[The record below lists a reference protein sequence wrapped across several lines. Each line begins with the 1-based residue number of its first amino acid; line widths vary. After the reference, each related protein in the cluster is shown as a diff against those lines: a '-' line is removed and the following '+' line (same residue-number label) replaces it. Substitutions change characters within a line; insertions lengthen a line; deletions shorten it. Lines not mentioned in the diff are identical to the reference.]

1 MKHLSRVLACAF
13 FVAIISCFIS
23 NDAWAEEKESDETI
37 SITIDC
43 SQDQMAYGEM
53 VSRLIQSTKESAPN
67 EPGSTDGGKR
77 GQPTAYRVVLCRTD
91 GREYPFET
99 WNPRYIIAGPSNC
112 YTLFFDSN
120 AEAEKAVEELSSL
133 EGIRYAELDAAVEA
147 CGDTDPTFQS
157 WGAELMNFGPY
168 LSYSE
173 MRSEGSAIVA
183 IIDSG
188 VYLHSMYADRI
199 QESGYD
205 YIDADTDA
213 TNDLYGHGT
222 NVAGIVADCTNSF
235 QVYLYPIRVLNAS
248 GGGSTSN
255 VVNAIREATE
265 KNVNVINLSLVTKT
279 ISEAMDEAVID
290 AVNAGVTVVAAAGN
304 NSTDT
309 AQLSPAH
316 LTYPGFLVIGA
327 AESDGGIASYSNY
340 GESVDLFAYG
350 TDITCC
356 SRSGGY
362 TTATGTSIAAPHIT
376 GLSALLILS
385 HQGINPTE
393 IETRIKNSTELHT
406 AINIPDLVRIIPNQ
420 YGFSLSEIRLDLD
433 DRIQLPK
440 EIWPLTA
447 MEPLS
452 YLSSD
457 EDVLVIDDGC
467 LIPLECGTATLT
479 VQCLGLNDHS
489 FSVSISDDECTY
501 IRIPPAVVSIASESF
516 YGDSRISHVILPD
529 GINTIGPGAFNSCE
543 NLKTIHIPA
552 SVTTIEDNSFSDA
565 IIICNE
571 NSIAHEFA
579 ITHALPY
586 ILIEEANNH
595 E

>member
-1 MKHLSRVLACAF
+1 MKHLSRVLACTF
-13 FVAIISCFIS
+13 FVAIISCFLS

-53 VSRLIQSTKESAPN
+53 VSRLIQSTEESAPN
-67 EPGSTDGGKR
+67 EPDSTGGGKR
-77 GQPTAYRVVLCRTD
+77 RQPTAYHVVLCRTD
-91 GREYPFET
+91 GRELSFES

-112 YTLFFDSN
+112 YTLFFASN
-120 AEAEKAVEELSSL
+120 AEAEKAVEDISSI

-147 CGDTDPTFQS
+147 CGDTEPTFQS

-168 LSYSE
+168 LFYSE
-173 MRSEGSAIVA
+173 ACSEGSAIVA

-188 VYLHSMYADRI
+188 VYLHSMFANRI

-279 ISEAMDEAVID
+279 ISEAVDEAVID

-393 IETRIKNSTELHT
+393 IETRIKKTTELHT

-440 EIWPLTA
+440 EIRPFTA
-447 MEPLS
+447 MELLD
-452 YLSSD
+452 YQSSD
-457 EDVLVIDDGC
+457 ENVLVIQDG
-467 LIPLECGTATLT
+467 LLTPVSAGTAIVTT
-479 VQCLGLNDHS
+479 RCLGLNDYR
-489 FSVSISDDECTY
+489 FFVSITDDECTY
-501 IRIPPAVVSIASESF
+501 IWVPQSIVSIASEAF
-516 YGDSRISHVILPD
+516 YGDSSISHVSLPD
-529 GINTIGPGAFNSCE
+529 EVKKIGSRAFDSCE

-552 SVTTIEDNSFSDA
+552 SVTTIEDNSFSGA

-571 NSIAHEFA
+571 NSMAHEFVA
-579 ITHALPY
+579 TNALPY
-586 ILIEEANNH
+586 ILIEETNSN